1 VVLPGGFKDLH
12 SLCAGAR
19 AKLPTFAVAW
29 QLQSDFQAPAPRL
42 CRHVFDRL
50 AGTMA
55 PLPAQETPMPATFPR
70 FTQVVPLHRLAARL
84 LGVAA
89 LTAATCL
96 HAAVP
101 NSVVAPVAPKMFS
114 GLGSSHTYTPS
125 AGEPLGRIV
134 AKTLPNSPLSEDLLA
149 QAFVSLNPQSFT
161 GGTNIRT
168 LSPAALKVPNHN
180 QLVQLV
186 LAKNEAARPA
196 VLAAVAAQEAQ
207 AKSALLPNLRP
218 AEKRE
223 NWVRYAGGPVKTP
236 INFDGSA
243 PERKGWVHYVGAA
256 VQRAMGATGL
266 SPDALRW
273 VHYPRVTVVADAP
286 SPTTV
291 AAAVLPEG
299 TADTRNWV
307 RYTAGRSYPVQQFA
321 QLFD

>member
-1 VVLPGGFKDLH
+1 
-12 SLCAGAR
+12 
-19 AKLPTFAVAW
+19 
-29 QLQSDFQAPAPRL
+29 
-42 CRHVFDRL
+42 
-50 AGTMA
+50 
-55 PLPAQETPMPATFPR
+55 MPATFPR
-70 FTQVVPLHRLAARL
+70 FAHVVRFHRLAAHL
-84 LGVAA
+84 VGVAA
-89 LTAATCL
+89 LAAANCL

-101 NSVVAPVAPKMFS
+101 SSVAAPVAPKMFS
-114 GLGSSHTYTPS
+114 GLGASHTYTPS

-161 GGTNIRT
+161 GGATSRT
-168 LSPAALKVPNHN
+168 LSAATLKVPNHN

-207 AKSALLPNLRP
+207 TKLAPVISPRA

-223 NWVRYAGGPVKTP
+223 NWVRYAGGPVKAAV
-236 INFDGSA
+236 NFDGSV
-243 PERKGWVHYVGAA
+243 PDRKGWVHYVGAA
-256 VQRAMGATGL
+256 VQRALGATGL

-273 VHYPRVTVVADAP
+273 VHYPRMAVVADAP
-286 SPTTV
+286 SPATG
-291 AAAVLPEG
+291 AAAVLPDS
-299 TADTRNWV
+299 TTDTRNWV